1 MSFLIRYES
10 LLHVQGCGP
19 RFERYGPQAQGLG
32 TRASAVK
39 EYIYSFSMAVFPA
52 VCGAVLSLIFLTH
65 NVFSISPLLKLL
77 LEINSTAFPGSVIRE
92 NERVRF
98 GDLTAVLDL
107 GMSLKRA
114 LP

>member
-1 MSFLIRYES
+1 
-10 LLHVQGCGP
+10 
-19 RFERYGPQAQGLG
+19 
-32 TRASAVK
+32 
-39 EYIYSFSMAVFPA
+39 
-52 VCGAVLSLIFLTH
+52 
-65 NVFSISPLLKLL
+65 LKLL